1 MSVLLRVENLNAGY
15 VQKDQRIIAARDIN
29 LEVAQGEFLGLAGES
44 GCGKTTLA
52 YAITG
57 LLERPGEVFSG
68 RVEFNGEDL
77 LSKSPQEMRQIRW
90 KEMSIVMQASMNVL
104 NPVMRVRHQ
113 FYDMMRAH
121 LGHNDTQH
129 YDSRVLEMFRMVGIA
144 PEYLDAYPHQLSG
157 GMKQRVVIAM
167 ALALRPK
174 LVILDEPTTALDVVI
189 QRSILQQ
196 IDKLRRELGFSIIMI
211 THDLSLLVEI
221 ADSIAVMYAGSIVE
235 RAAAEELYNE
245 PLHPYTYGLMNSF
258 PPLVGRRKRMHGI
271 PGHPPDLSRLGP
283 GCSFAPRCPR
293 VIKGLCEIAAPPL
306 EEVTLNRYAAC
317 QLYRDAGSRTT
328 G

>member
-15 VQKDQRIIAARDIN
+15 VQKEHKIIAARDIN
-29 LEVAQGEFLGLAGES
+29 LELYHGEFLGLAGES

-52 YAITG
+52 YAIAG
-57 LLERPGEVFSG
+57 LLEKPGKVFSG
-68 RVEFNGEDL
+68 RVEFDGEEL
-77 LSKSPQEMRQIRW
+77 LSKSPTEMRQIRW

-121 LGHNDTQH
+121 LGHNDTEQFAN
-129 YDSRVLEMFRMVGIA
+129 RALEMFRMVGIS

-235 RAAAEELYNE
+235 RAPAEELYRK

-258 PPLVGRRKRMHGI
+258 PPLVGKRRRMHGI
-271 PGHPPDLSRLGP
+271 PGHPPDLNDLGP
-283 GCSFAPRCPR
+283 GCSFAPRCPK
-293 VIKGLCEIAAPPL
+293 VIKGLCDVHTPPL
-306 EEVTLNRYAAC
+306 EEVTPNRYAAC
-317 QLYRDAGSRTT
+317 QLYRDANPRIT

>member
-15 VQKDQRIIAARDIN
+15 VQKEHKIIAARDIN
-29 LEVAQGEFLGLAGES
+29 LELYHGEFLGLAGES

-52 YAITG
+52 YAIAG
-57 LLERPGEVFSG
+57 LLEKPGKVFSG
-68 RVEFNGEDL
+68 RVEFDGEEL
-77 LSKSPQEMRQIRW
+77 LSKSPTEMRQIRW

-121 LGHNDTQH
+121 LGHNDTKQFAN
-129 YDSRVLEMFRMVGIA
+129 RALEMFRMVRIS

-196 IDKLRRELGFSIIMI
+196 IEDRKS
-211 THDLSLLVEI
+211 
-221 ADSIAVMYAGSIVE
+221 
-235 RAAAEELYNE
+235 
-245 PLHPYTYGLMNSF
+245 
-258 PPLVGRRKRMHGI
+258 VG
-271 PGHPPDLSRLGP
+271 
-283 GCSFAPRCPR
+283 
-293 VIKGLCEIAAPPL
+293 
-306 EEVTLNRYAAC
+306 
-317 QLYRDAGSRTT
+317 
-328 G
+328 